1 MKIKPELLLTKD
13 QDIFIYNKILVTGL
27 DTTLI
32 NYITGF
38 FVNEFKDKNFHIDT
52 SGEINVNQTGNLFSE
67 NKTLFLLK
75 ENIGKLDYNDNLLQE
90 DQFLIISSSNSN
102 KINKIKSEYIKS
114 KHCLV
119 VECYNLS
126 RIAKKT
132 ILSDFVEKKAMHL
145 SSDVFWYVIENFN
158 DEYVLLLNQL
168 TSLSLFGKRFESVK
182 DIEGVVGL
190 ENKIEINKIF
200 FCILG
205 DNKTLVDLYKHNIL
219 SQGDFYI
226 LLNSLKLYLEM
237 ISSSLNKDE
246 VLAKFPKYLFNEK
259 GNFIKIYNLLDYKK
273 ILLLYKNI
281 FKAEGLI
288 RKNPN
293 LYLDVGMRFLLNTKK
308 IITS

>member
-1 MKIKPELLLTKD
+1 MKIKPELLLTEN
-13 QDIFIYNKILVTGL
+13 QNIFIYNKILVTGL

-32 NYITGF
+32 NCITRF
-38 FVNEFKDKNFHIDT
+38 IVNEFKDKKFHIDT
-52 SGEINVNQTGNLFSE
+52 SGEIDVKQTGNLFSE

-75 ENIGKLDYNDNLLQE
+75 ENIGKLDYNEDSLKE
-90 DQFLIISSSNSN
+90 DQFLLISSPNSN
-102 KINKIKSEYIKS
+102 KINKTKSEYVKS
-114 KHCLV
+114 KNCLV
-119 VECYNLS
+119 VECYNLN

-132 ILSDFVEKKAMHL
+132 ILADFVEKKTMHL
-145 SSDVFWYVIENFN
+145 SSDVFWYIVENFN

-168 TSLSLFGKRFESVK
+168 TSLSLFSKRFETVK
-182 DIEGVVGL
+182 DVEGVVYL

-205 DNKTLVDLYKHNIL
+205 NNKTLVDLYKHNIL

-246 VLAKFPKYLFNEK
+246 ALAKFPKYLFNEK
-259 GNFIKIYNLLDYKK
+259 GSFIKIYNLLDYKK

-293 LYLDVGMRFLLNTKK
+293 LYLDIGMRFLLNTKK